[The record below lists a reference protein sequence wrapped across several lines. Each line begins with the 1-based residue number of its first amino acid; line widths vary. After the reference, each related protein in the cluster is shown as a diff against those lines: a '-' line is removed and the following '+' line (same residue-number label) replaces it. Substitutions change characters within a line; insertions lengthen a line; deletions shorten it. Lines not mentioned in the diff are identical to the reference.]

1 MNPAATPHPA
11 ASAAWKMLELAQAGL
26 MLPLIDVETAAW
38 VLGLHGHATPPL
50 PEPAHTHARLAAALA
65 SGNATQATALLHDR
79 LPRPGM
85 ERLLIHAC
93 HLGGHRHADAL
104 LDVALAHPATWF
116 NGAMLASTSRPAELL
131 ARLDVS
137 RGQPLSMP
145 DIVTIAELVLR
156 SLDAGQPCPAAE
168 ALWLPLAEAPDALA
182 RHPQFRTAH
191 LRFLARRDP
200 ASARARLQHYA
211 ETYPRSDLYIGAVA
225 VLARL
230 LLADPAAAVA
240 LVAASDEE
248 ADVSVWLPA
257 LCWGFELPA
266 AAHPLVTRLLDS
278 TDPETGLDLVTALAR
293 TPNVTWLERAWQNTE
308 GLADRDERIV
318 RAIGP
323 ALMQLHAA
331 GLDDQADTLTSLAD
345 KWLRDARV
353 IDGQL
358 PATGL
363 LRVLG
368 APGLPP
374 LVPWVQGFDLP

>member
-1 MNPAATPHPA
+1 MTPAAASHPA
-11 ASAAWKMLELAQAGL
+11 TTAARQMLELARTGFA
-26 MLPLIDVETAAW
+26 LPLIDVETAAW
-38 VLGLHGHATPPL
+38 VLGLYGETTPPL
-50 PEPAHTHARLAAALA
+50 PEPADTHARLAAALA
-65 SGNATQATALLHDR
+65 ADHAAQAAALLHDR

-93 HLGGHRHADAL
+93 HLGGHGYADLL
-104 LDVALAHPATWF
+104 LDVALAHPAAWF

-145 DIVTIAELVLR
+145 DIVTVAELVLR
-156 SLDAGQPCPAAE
+156 GVDAGQPNRAAE
-168 ALWLPLAEAPDALA
+168 ALWQPLADAPDALA
-182 RHPQFRTAH
+182 RHSQFRTAH

-200 ASARARLQHYA
+200 EAARTRLLHYA
-211 ETYPRSDLYIGAVA
+211 ETYPRSDLYVGAVA

-230 LLADPAAAVA
+230 LAIDPTGAVA
-240 LVAASDEE
+240 LVASADEE

-257 LCWGFELPA
+257 LCWHFKLPE
-266 AAHPLVTRLLDS
+266 AAHPLVNRLLDA

-293 TPNVTWLERAWQNTE
+293 TPEPTLLQRAWHSTE
-308 GLADRDERIV
+308 SLEDRAERVV
-318 RAIGP
+318 RAVAP

-331 GLDDQADTLTSLAD
+331 GLNRQAEALTRLAD
-345 KWLRDARV
+345 EWLGETLI

-363 LRVLG
+363 LHVLG
-368 APGLPP
+368 APALPP
-374 LVPWVQGFDLP
+374 LVPWGKGFDLP

>member
-11 ASAAWKMLELAQAGL
+11 ITAAWKMLELARAGFA
-26 MLPLIDVETAAW
+26 LPVIDVETAAW
-38 VLGLHGHATPPL
+38 VLGLHGEVTPPL

-65 SGNATQATALLHDR
+65 ADDAAKATALLHDR

-104 LDVALAHPATWF
+104 LDVALAHPAAWF
-116 NGAMLASTSRPAELL
+116 NGAMLAGTSRPAELL

-156 SLDAGQPCPAAE
+156 GLDAGQPCPAAE
-168 ALWLPLAEAPDALA
+168 ALWQPLADAPDALA

-200 ASARARLQHYA
+200 ASARTQLLRYA
-211 ETYPRSDLYIGAVA
+211 ETYPRSDLYVGAVA

-230 LLADPAAAVA
+230 LATDPAAAVA

-257 LCWGFELPA
+257 LCWRFELPA

-293 TPNVTWLERAWQNTE
+293 TPNVAWLQRAWKNTE

-318 RAIGP
+318 RAIAP

-331 GLDDQADTLTSLAD
+331 GLTAQADTLTSLAD
-345 KWLRDARV
+345 EWLGDARV

-374 LVPWVQGFDLP
+374 LVPWGKGFALP

>member
-1 MNPAATPHPA
+1 MNPDYLGAARN
-11 ASAAWKMLELAQAGL
+11 MLELVKQGL
-26 MLPLIDVETAAW
+26 ALDVIDVETAGW
-38 VLGLHGHATPPL
+38 LIGLHGEALPPL
-50 PEPAHTHARLAAALA
+50 PEPAATHARLAASLA
-65 SGNATQATALLHDR
+65 AGDTATAVALLHDR
-79 LPRPGM
+79 LPKPGN

-93 HLGGHRHADAL
+93 HLGGHAHADAL
-104 LDVALAHPATWF
+104 LDVALAHPAAWF
-116 NGAMLASTSRPAELL
+116 NGAMLATTSRPQQLL

-137 RGQPLSMP
+137 RGLPMSMP

-156 SLDAGQPCPAAE
+156 GLDAGEPCPAAE
-168 ALWLPLAEAPDALA
+168 ALWQPLADAPDALA

-191 LRFLARRDP
+191 LRYLARHDP
-200 ASARARLQHYA
+200 ASARIRLLRYA
-211 ETYPRSDLYIGAVA
+211 DTYPRSDLYIGAVA

-230 LLADPAAAVA
+230 LVADPAAAVA

-266 AAHPLVTRLLDS
+266 AAHPVVSRLLDS

-293 TPNVTWLERAWQNTE
+293 TPEVTWLQRAWQNTE

-318 RAIGP
+318 RALAP

-331 GLDDQADTLTSLAD
+331 GLTAQAGTLTGLAD
-345 KWLRDARV
+345 EWLGDARV
-353 IDGQL
+353 IDNQL

-374 LVPWVQGFDLP
+374 LVPWGKGFALP

>member
-1 MNPAATPHPA
+1 MNPDSLGAARN
-11 ASAAWKMLELAQAGL
+11 MLELVKQGL
-26 MLPLIDVETAAW
+26 ALDVIDVETAGW
-38 VLGLHGHATPPL
+38 LIGLHGEALPPL
-50 PEPAHTHARLAAALA
+50 PEPAATHARLAASLA
-65 SGNATQATALLHDR
+65 AGDTASAVALLHDR
-79 LPRPGM
+79 LPKPGN

-93 HLGGHRHADAL
+93 HLGGHAHADPL
-104 LDVALAHPATWF
+104 LDVALAHPAAWF
-116 NGAMLASTSRPAELL
+116 NGAMLATTSRPQQLL

-137 RGQPLSMP
+137 RGLPMSMP

-156 SLDAGQPCPAAE
+156 GLDAGEPCPAAE
-168 ALWLPLAEAPDALA
+168 ALWQPLTDAPDALA

-191 LRFLARRDP
+191 LRYLARHDP
-200 ASARARLQHYA
+200 ASARIRLLRYA
-211 ETYPRSDLYIGAVA
+211 DTYPRSDLYVGAVA

-230 LLADPAAAVA
+230 LATDPAAAVA

-266 AAHPLVTRLLDS
+266 AAHPVVSRLLDS

-293 TPNVTWLERAWQNTE
+293 TPEVTWLQRAWQNTE
-308 GLADRDERIV
+308 GLADRDERVV
-318 RAIGP
+318 RALAP

-331 GLDDQADTLTSLAD
+331 GLTAQADRLTGLAD
-345 KWLRDARV
+345 EWLGDARV
-353 IDGQL
+353 IDNQL

-374 LVPWVQGFDLP
+374 LVPWGKGFALP